1 MVCYIF
7 NYNTIKNGCQ
17 TISEVHYQIQ
27 HSKCEVKDMQIILN
41 NGGKTAEY
49 ECQFI
54 NTKIVCYPDGSIKYE
69 LGEDDMNS
77 HFRCTAILEYQSKY
91 GDVNCGLLD
100 YYVFFSD
107 NRAYLDVQ
115 NRTNSTFVR
124 LNLSLTKS
132 ELNEIKSIT
141 RL

>member
-1 MVCYIF
+1 
-7 NYNTIKNGCQ
+7 
-17 TISEVHYQIQ
+17 
-27 HSKCEVKDMQIILN
+27 MQIILN

-54 NTKIVCYPDGSIKYE
+54 NTKIVYYPDSKIKYK
-69 LGEDDMNS
+69 LGDDDMISN
-77 HFRCTAILEYQSKY
+77 FRCTAILEYQSKY

-100 YYVFFSD
+100 YYVFFYD
-107 NRAYLDVQ
+107 NRVYLDVQ

-132 ELNEIKSIT
+132 ELNKIKSIT
-141 RL
+141 CLKSVVNDLLQKYT